1 MSIQGKSCNT
11 RMYWL
16 NSNCVQ
22 SLQEERSQP
31 EAHLMNR
38 FCFSDR
44 FQNISNSVH
53 TFRKCCG
60 KSRSS
65 KSGWSQDWVSHLGK
79 NNSCYVLSVICLS
92 VCQFLCKCG
101 PEVYNLPPSLSN
113 LNTMAESFIQTWG
126 LPTQPYNQPP
136 HLPSFHVGTRD
147 WNAGLLVCALTCS
160 SRLYLTKLPWLVVEL
175 LGSKFKPS
183 GS

>member
-16 NSNCVQ
+16 NSNCVPG
-22 SLQEERSQP
+22 LEERSQP

-44 FQNISNSVH
+44 SQNISSSVH
-53 TFRKCCG
+53 TFRKCG

-79 NNSCYVLSVICLS
+79 TNSCYVFCLSSVCLS
-92 VCQFLCKCG
+92 VPVQVWR
-101 PEVYNLPPSLSN
+101 PDVYNLPPSLSN
-113 LNTMAESFIQTWG
+113 LNTVAESFNQTRG
-126 LPTQPYNQPP
+126 LPIQPYNQPP

-147 WNAGLLVCALTCS
+147 RNAGLLVCALTCF
-160 SRLYLTKLPWLVVEL
+160 SRLYLTKLPWLVVVR
-175 LGSKFKPS
+175 LGSKFRPS